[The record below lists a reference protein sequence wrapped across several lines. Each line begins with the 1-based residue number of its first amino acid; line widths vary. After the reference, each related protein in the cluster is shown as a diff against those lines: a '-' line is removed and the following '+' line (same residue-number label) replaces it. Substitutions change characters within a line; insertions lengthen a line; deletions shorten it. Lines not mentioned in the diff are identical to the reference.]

1 MFVKNNYEL
10 DYVNGTLGIVEFCD
24 SSGIAVRTVNNKR
37 IEVPMAG
44 WQIEEEGKVKAEIMQ
59 YPLRLAWA
67 ITVHKSQ
74 GMSLDA
80 AEVDLSR
87 SFEPGMGY
95 VALSR
100 IRSLEG
106 LSLLGI
112 NEMALKVHPE
122 VLQFDARFSAQSE
135 IDAEELRKMKPS
147 TVADRQADYIN
158 SIAPKVT
165 GKRCH
170 SRAGGNPGS
179 VPKLD
184 TIEKTKELLLA
195 KKTLFEIM
203 SERGLKPGTV
213 LDHCEKIKD
222 RHSNFDFSHLIA
234 KMPIVRQKTIRAALV
249 KSGMQ
254 GGKYLLS
261 PAKDQ
266 LGSGVSFDEI
276 RLLRLTM

>member
-1 MFVKNNYEL
+1 
-10 DYVNGTLGIVEFCD
+10 
-24 SSGIAVRTVNNKR
+24 
-37 IEVPMAG
+37 
-44 WQIEEEGKVKAEIMQ
+44 
-59 YPLRLAWA
+59 LRLAWA

-100 IRSLEG
+100 VRSLAG

-112 NEMALKVHPE
+112 NEMALKVHDE
-122 VLQFDARFSAQSE
+122 VLDFDARFSEQSE
-135 IDAEELRKMKPS
+135 RDAEELRQMKRS
-147 TVADRQADYIN
+147 AIADRQADHLN

-165 GKRCH
+165 GRSGCH
-170 SRAGGNPGS
+170 SRAHGNLGS

-184 TIEKTKELLLA
+184 TVEKTKELLLA

-203 SERGLKPGTV
+203 SERGLKPGTI

-222 RHSNFDFSHLIA
+222 RHSDFDFSHLIA
-234 KMPIVRQKTIRAALV
+234 KMPVVRQKTMRAALV
-249 KSGMQ
+249 KAGMQ

-261 PAKDQ
+261 PAKDL
-266 LGSGVSFDEI
+266 LGSGVSFDEL
-276 RLLRLTM
+276 RLVRLTM